1 MALQV
6 YTKSWLFSFPGEQL
20 LYFAWLLM
28 IPTLVSL
35 ASLQLHFDVSVPV
48 PWPVSVHLSPSWW
61 LCPIQ
66 AVGFAHAI
74 SCVRSPFSLSSGS
87 PFYSSLRTETQ
98 WYELLS
104 SFPQCPGCN
113 QYSFLWVSLAHCSL
127 SSWLCWGWNHW
138 MIWVIRRSTINRSQ
152 INVAMSSRDIYTP
165 PPQFVC
171 FWYFGD
177 A

>member
-1 MALQV
+1 
-6 YTKSWLFSFPGEQL
+6 
-20 LYFAWLLM
+20 M

-48 PWPVSVHLSPSWW
+48 PWPVFIFHHLVG
-61 LCPIQ
+61 LCPMQ

-104 SFPQCPGCN
+104 SFLQCPGCN
-113 QYSFLWVSLAHCSL
+113 QYFLLWVSLAHCSL

-138 MIWVIRRSTINRSQ
+138 MIWIIRRSTINRSQ
-152 INVAMSSRDIYTP
+152 INVAMIAAQEMYIPLPHSLSVFDTLGMPRIPLGFYLPTGWKWKG
-165 PPQFVC
+165 QHRRQT
-171 FWYFGD
+171 